1 MINIACTHTRRATTT
16 ARRPHKIS
24 HTHNMSPPPGLQ
36 VLPAWRVVL
45 HGDFAHTIST
55 VGAAPAAVTQLP
67 HRQVFFLADRSLASE
82 ALTSRDL
89 RDRNDEAMSCP
100 GIVGATGDAWMR
112 QRGQLRV
119 LQNRDNLVHLA
130 APAVHKALNGLT
142 VRGTSVHPADA
153 FVYLEPPALLQY
165 FSALTRAALYDIIG
179 LSAAAAAIEDGGG
192 AARSSNGGGMRRTAL
207 AAAMGAW
214 VVPGSAAFQRAV
226 SRAYER
232 WVLRRAAAL
241 VLLVEQAAAALVCG
255 RTGGGRGGGGGGGG
269 GVGFFALAQ
278 LFTAKSRKL
287 ERRVEWV
294 RRRPAELAR
303 FARRAVP
310 WRRGHGGAGAGR
322 RGDWVAEEVERR
334 WRLRRQEEEKEEAA
348 GSMCDGGVAPP
359 ADLLESLLAPSAPPP
374 AAPAA
379 PTPSPSSSSSA
390 SSAPTSSSPAPPPPS
405 PPSPPPSPP
414 PSALTLSETTDV
426 VRDVMTAG
434 GETTAAALSPAVVLL
449 RAHPAAARRVAA
461 EGRRAGLGVADGGEG
476 EGGGEAAAR
485 RTMQRA
491 LAEPSALAFTN
502 AVLLEAMR
510 LYPPA
515 PLLLRVALRD
525 TTLGGRK
532 GGGGGGGGG
541 GERLVVPAGSG
552 VVASTYH
559 LGRTPTDWE
568 RPGDFWPERFLS
580 ASADDGDAG
589 GDGAAAP
596 SVDAAAAAAAAARQV
611 RDGDARRRLLAFGA
625 GPRSCVGQQLA
636 LSLASLA
643 LATILADASR
653 EGALGE
659 AEEAE
664 DEEEEEE
671 ALQRL

>member
-1 MINIACTHTRRATTT
+1 
-16 ARRPHKIS
+16 
-24 HTHNMSPPPGLQ
+24 
-36 VLPAWRVVL
+36 
-45 HGDFAHTIST
+45 
-55 VGAAPAAVTQLP
+55 
-67 HRQVFFLADRSLASE
+67 
-82 ALTSRDL
+82 
-89 RDRNDEAMSCP
+89 
-100 GIVGATGDAWMR
+100 
-112 QRGQLRV
+112 
-119 LQNRDNLVHLA
+119 
-130 APAVHKALNGLT
+130 
-142 VRGTSVHPADA
+142 
-153 FVYLEPPALLQY
+153 
-165 FSALTRAALYDIIG
+165 
-179 LSAAAAAIEDGGG
+179 
-192 AARSSNGGGMRRTAL
+192 
-207 AAAMGAW
+207 
-214 VVPGSAAFQRAV
+214 
-226 SRAYER
+226 
-232 WVLRRAAAL
+232 
-241 VLLVEQAAAALVCG
+241 
-255 RTGGGRGGGGGGGG
+255 
-269 GVGFFALAQ
+269 
-278 LFTAKSRKL
+278 
-287 ERRVEWV
+287 
-294 RRRPAELAR
+294 
-303 FARRAVP
+303 
-310 WRRGHGGAGAGR
+310 
-322 RGDWVAEEVERR
+322 
-334 WRLRRQEEEKEEAA
+334 
-348 GSMCDGGVAPP
+348 
-359 ADLLESLLAPSAPPP
+359 
-374 AAPAA
+374 
-379 PTPSPSSSSSA
+379 
-390 SSAPTSSSPAPPPPS
+390 
-405 PPSPPPSPP
+405 
-414 PSALTLSETTDV
+414 
-426 VRDVMTAG
+426 MTAG
-434 GETTAAALSPAVVLL
+434 GETTAAALSTAVVLL

-596 SVDAAAAAAAAARQV
+596 SVDAAAAAAAAAAARQV

-659 AEEAE
+659 EEAEHEAE